1 MDISGGKEPN
11 MTTFIAMTT
20 PKGRIINVNP
30 AFPMPAEHLEEW
42 DRWLD
47 AVGDEDDFEE
57 DYDTNEDYALGAP
70 RFNYDLF

>member
-1 MDISGGKEPN
+1 MKAPV
-11 MTTFIAMTT
+11 TFIEMTT

-30 AFPMPAEHLEEW
+30 AFPMPAEQLAEHLEEW

-47 AVGDEDDFEE
+47 DVGDEDDFEE

-70 RFNYDLF
+70 RFNYGL